1 MYYTVTLSDGSKI
14 ENLTINGNNFV
25 SKSKLTEA
33 MFTNK
38 LSKITINDG
47 KTDTEYS
54 NMALVQV
61 TQMGDEYWFIL
72 REKTKEEKSEQEIT
86 DLQVALAEVYETL
99 LGGN

>member
-1 MYYTVTLSDGSKI
+1 
-14 ENLTINGNNFV
+14 
-25 SKSKLTEA
+25 

-38 LSKITINDG
+38 LSKININDG

>member
-1 MYYTVTLSDGSKI
+1 MYTVTLSDGSKI
-14 ENLTINGNNFV
+14 ENLTMNGNNFV

-33 MFTNK
+33 MFINK
-38 LSKITINDG
+38 LSKITVNNG
-47 KTDTEYS
+47 KNDTEYS
-54 NMALVQV
+54 NMVLVQV

-86 DLQVALAEVYETL
+86 DIQIALAEVYETM